1 MLRILMSTKW
11 VGARKF
17 NRSLCTSS
25 VPKALFSALISCVK
39 IKINFKSLEAI
50 KVVAYLFK
58 KNIQRSAD
66 GSCSLIFQKK
76 YSRSVVVCIQTV
88 IDKSKSRDF
97 WFLLYEI
104 STLISFNVNIRV
116 RKCA

>member
-50 KVVAYLFK
+50 KVFVCLFK
-58 KNIQRSAD
+58 KNDRPTAA
-66 GSCSLIFQKK
+66 
-76 YSRSVVVCIQTV
+76 VH
-88 IDKSKSRDF
+88 
-97 WFLLYEI
+97 
-104 STLISFNVNIRV
+104 
-116 RKCA
+116 